1 MGEQLSLV
9 LANSFNTLVERFHRA
24 HHGFVGVVVVFIC
37 RAGRLFGLG
46 PGLEFHFLQA
56 LLEFVELGQGLGT
69 FFRLAKRVMGHADGG
84 QALGLFLRNCG
95 RLKVNR
101 LRGADDLI
109 PHLVAKQSFK
119 QAHTAVTGASA
130 LPVLGRRVRL
140 GQSVVFRVARQLDH
154 VSGER
159 RGVVGTTKVVEVA
172 REPLVVVGEVRN
184 LIRQHAVAHHVGV
197 IHAGARLLLPG

>member
-1 MGEQLSLV
+1 MRGNVAQFFELLDGFLFPAAAPEDIDVVGQGLHLALGAGGLAGEFFRLLFVADLQVELRLALARHLAGFGDLFFELVGVFVRCGLVGEQLSLV
-9 LANSFNTLVERFHRA
+9 LANRFNAAVERLHRA
-24 HHGFVGVVVVFIC
+24 HHGFVGVVVVFIY

-101 LRGADDLI
+101 LR
-109 PHLVAKQSFK
+109 
-119 QAHTAVTGASA
+119 
-130 LPVLGRRVRL
+130 
-140 GQSVVFRVARQLDH
+140 
-154 VSGER
+154 
-159 RGVVGTTKVVEVA
+159 
-172 REPLVVVGEVRN
+172 
-184 LIRQHAVAHHVGV
+184 
-197 IHAGARLLLPG
+197 